1 MHGAEKARRPQFDAS
16 LNSLNPDA
24 GGPKVAIPVSGAE
37 DACLQ
42 LGGFLA
48 SIHSDAEQVGLTM
61 L

>member
-1 MHGAEKARRPQFDAS
+1 MAKCSFEYFDT
-16 LNSLNPDA
+16 
-24 GGPKVAIPVSGAE
+24 AIPVSGAE

-48 SIHSDAEQVGLTM
+48 SIHSDAEQVGNPPLTAFQID